1 MKLVL
6 FGATGVIGSRI
17 LEEALKRGH
26 HVAAVVRDPTRV
38 HRTDTKM
45 SVIKGDVLDPTCVA
59 DSAAGHDAVLCAV
72 GPGADVI
79 VGAAHSLLEALPRAG
94 VQRLVVVGG
103 AGSLEVAPG
112 HLFVNASDFPK
123 EYLDQARANCEA
135 LKIYRRNEFLD
146 WTVISP
152 PVWIT
157 PGERTG
163 RFRLGGDQLLVDS
176 KGESHISVEDFAVAF
191 LDEVENPR
199 HVRRRF
205 TVAY

>member
-6 FGATGVIGSRI
+6 FGVTGVIGGRI
-17 LEEALKRGH
+17 LEEGLKRGH

-59 DSAAGHDAVLCAV
+59 DSATGYDAVLCAV

-79 VGAAHSLLEALPRAG
+79 VGAARSLLKALSRAG
-94 VQRLVVVGG
+94 VKRLVVVGG

-112 HLFVNASDFPK
+112 RLFVNASDFPK
-123 EYLDQARANCEA
+123 EYLDQARANCKV
-135 LKIYRRNEFLD
+135 LDIYRRNESLD
-146 WTVISP
+146 WTIISP
-152 PVWIT
+152 AVWIA

-163 RFRLGGDQLLVDS
+163 KFRLGGDQLLVDS
-176 KGESHISVEDFAVAF
+176 KGESRISAEDFAVAF
-191 LDEVENPR
+191 LNEVERPR
-199 HVRRRF
+199 YVRRRF